1 MKIKGFEKVFY
12 INEFELKKA
21 KNRHSI
27 CKFKASIQDGEIDR
41 YLNLVGKQVT
51 IQLENDIPIFVGIIQ
66 EIDVEKT
73 YSSISLNVSLIS
85 LSSLIDNV
93 KKSRVF
99 QDPKKKIND
108 ILSAKRLALKKCE
121 LHLADKVKNIE
132 YKRVIVQNQET
143 DFDFICRIAR
153 YINTDVWIIDTI
165 ENQFEFYIDEQVSDR
180 VNKIEEK
187 EIIEYKIKK
196 SNYNYKFE
204 LVLDKYLEL
213 GRMVQIGKSVQKY
226 IIEQV
231 VVRQVHNTNKY
242 IYVLNLLENKRK
254 EQTDAVHLEKTLKL
268 KAKVTNIK
276 DPENKG
282 RIQVEFIEKNVEDMD
297 KNLMK
302 KTWLSYNSPYSGKQ
316 SGIVFLP
323 DIDDIV
329 EVIFTNE
336 ECYVGSTLRNKSLL
350 TECQNVEEKY
360 IGNNY
365 NQRIFWKK
373 DSLELFSFENK
384 IVMNKDKIEIS
395 VGNNKLIMNKDLIVL
410 QTEEN
415 QVLLGKDGLINK
427 SKKDIDLQG
436 KNIKFGSD
444 DKIQFDS
451 KGKFNIKGNSD
462 INVNSNKTLSL
473 NGDKVNIC

>member
-1 MKIKGFEKVFY
+1 MLSV
-12 INEFELKKA
+12 L
-21 KNRHSI
+21 
-27 CKFKASIQDGEIDR
+27 
-41 YLNLVGKQVT
+41 LV
-51 IQLENDIPIFVGIIQ
+51 
-66 EIDVEKT
+66 
-73 YSSISLNVSLIS
+73 SSAGSAGT
-85 LSSLIDNV
+85 
-93 KKSRVF
+93 
-99 QDPKKKIND
+99 
-108 ILSAKRLALKKCE
+108 LSASAQE
-121 LHLADKVKNIE
+121 LTNDSIRQK
-132 YKRVIVQNQET
+132 
-143 DFDFICRIAR
+143 
-153 YINTDVWIIDTI
+153 
-165 ENQFEFYIDEQVSDR
+165 DEQISNK

-196 SNYNYKFE
+196 SNYDYKIE

-213 GRMVQIGKSVQKY
+213 GRVVQIGKNIQKY

-231 VVRQVHNTNKY
+231 IIRQVHNTNKY
-242 IYVLNLLENKRK
+242 IYVLNLLENRRK
-254 EQTDAVHLEKTLKL
+254 EHSDIVYSGKTMKL

-297 KNLMK
+297 KDLIK
-302 KTWLSYNSPYSGKQ
+302 RTWLAYNSPYSGKQ

-336 ECYVGSTLRNKSLL
+336 EYYVGSTLRNKSLL
-350 TECQNVEEKY
+350 AECQNVEEKY

-365 NQRIFWKK
+365 KQRIFWKK

-384 IVMNKDKIEIS
+384 IIMNKDKIEIS

-436 KNIKFGSD
+436 KNIKFGSE
-444 DKIQFDS
+444 DKIQFEA
-451 KGKFNIKGNSD
+451 KNKINIKGNSD
-462 INVNSNKTLSL
+462 INVKSSGTLSL
-473 NGDKVNIC
+473 NGNKVNIC